1 MCTADTRNMKTLCMI
16 AFTVFL
22 AIAVAEDS
30 SQRAFPGANPKVKVG
45 RETKSTKAYKVA
57 KEACVKSGEGQLKGK
72 KLTECIVNYQK
83 EAK

>member
-1 MCTADTRNMKTLCMI
+1 MKTLCVLLF
-16 AFTVFL
+16 AAFL

-30 SQRAFPGANPKVKVG
+30 QVTAPPVVEAQPAVNVAPRV
-45 RETKSTKAYKVA
+45 TKSTKAYKLA
-57 KEACVKSGEGQLKGK
+57 KEACVKSSDGKLKGK